1 MNINYIGEHILAGR
15 MGNLSILFAF
25 IFALTASVL
34 YLLSIRKSSNSD
46 LLRRI
51 ARYSFVAHF
60 GFMVLTMLSMY
71 YLIFNHAFEYQ
82 YVYQYSSRHLPFH
95 FLISCFWAGQEGSF
109 MIWAFWQGFL
119 ALFLFK
125 SSGDRESPVM
135 AIMAIAQT
143 FLFMMVL
150 GWKFGNFE
158 LGNSPFTLMRNMPEN
173 MGEDFFTRP
182 DYASL
187 IADGN
192 GLNPLLEN
200 IWMAIHPP
208 LLFLG
213 YATVLVPFAYAFA
226 GMVQKDYSGWL
237 KPAMPWVALAAFN
250 LGVGIILGGA
260 WAYIDLTFGGFWAW
274 DPVENAS
281 LVPWLTTVAT
291 LHLMLLARIY
301 KYNLRWAFIMSGL
314 SYTMVVYASYLT
326 RSGVLK
332 DSSAHAFGEEGK
344 ALLLVI
350 FTLFFLILT
359 IGGLF
364 FFKPPKSERMKE
376 SLNSR
381 EFWMFVGS
389 IILILSAF
397 QIIVTT
403 SIPVINKLLGTNL
416 APPNDSVAYYNRWQL
431 PYGILIILL
440 VGMAHYMKYG
450 KTDMKPYLK
459 RIVLPA
465 AVAFVA
471 IVAAMLFTPFTNP
484 LHYVFLFFIVYALYT
499 AFEQLFSKNRL
510 IRNTG
515 AIISHLGLGL
525 FMLGILLA
533 FSHENILTRAN
544 HPQMMNEGMASN
556 QILMKGEPSQIG
568 PYRVVYSDHERDGK
582 YFRFKLDFYEGD
594 KPEKAF
600 TLEPVINKNSRMG
613 DVYEPRIRH
622 LLTRDIY
629 TVVSYGEASQP
640 NHIEGYTKVSEQE
653 IAPGQSMAA
662 GAFSLVFDTINTN
675 MMQQPMD
682 SIAILAR
689 LRLVKGDEEKHL
701 SPVYVIKNGEFSHID
716 SELKSEGLLIRFEK
730 VSEKMHHIVLGIYQ
744 PGKEY
749 IVLKVMAFPWIIVL
763 WAGAV
768 VMFIGLFISMLNRA
782 KKAALPDIPAPEV
795 NDEPEILPG
804 TPENEEKNA

>member
-1 MNINYIGEHILAGR
+1 
-15 MGNLSILFAF
+15 
-25 IFALTASVL
+25 
-34 YLLSIRKSSNSD
+34 
-46 LLRRI
+46 
-51 ARYSFVAHF
+51 
-60 GFMVLTMLSMY
+60 
-71 YLIFNHAFEYQ
+71 
-82 YVYQYSSRHLPFH
+82 
-95 FLISCFWAGQEGSF
+95 
-109 MIWAFWQGFL
+109 
-119 ALFLFK
+119 
-125 SSGDRESPVM
+125 
-135 AIMAIAQT
+135 
-143 FLFMMVL
+143 
-150 GWKFGNFE
+150 
-158 LGNSPFTLMRNMPEN
+158 MPEN
-173 MGEDFFTRP
+173 MGADFFTRP

-226 GMVQKDYSGWL
+226 GMVQKDFSGWL
-237 KPAMPWVALAAFN
+237 KPALPWVALAAFN

-281 LVPWLTTVAT
+281 LVPWLLTVAT
-291 LHLMLLARIY
+291 LHLMLLARVY

-344 ALLLVI
+344 AILLVI
-350 FTLFFLILT
+350 FTLFFLVLT
-359 IGGLF
+359 LGGLF
-364 FFKPPKSERMKE
+364 FFKPPKSERGKE

-397 QIIVTT
+397 QIVITT
-403 SIPVINKLLGTNL
+403 SIPVINKLIGTNL

-450 KTDMKPYLK
+450 KTDMKLYLK
-459 RIVLPA
+459 RIILPA
-465 AVAFVA
+465 VIAFVS
-471 IVAAMLFTPFTNP
+471 IVLAMVITPFTNP
-484 LHYVFLFFIVYALYT
+484 LHYVFLFFIIYALYT
-499 AFEQLFSKNRL
+499 AAEQLFSKNRL

-515 AIISHLGLGL
+515 AIISHLGLAT

-544 HPQMMNEGMASN
+544 HPQMMNEGMSSN
-556 QILMKGEPSQIG
+556 QILMKGEPSNIG
-568 PYRVVYSDHERDGK
+568 PYTVVYSNHANDGK
-582 YFRFKLDFYEGD
+582 FFSFQLDFYKNGET
-594 KPEKAF
+594 KKAF
-600 TLEPVINKNSRMG
+600 TLEPVINKNSQMG

-629 TVVSYGEASQP
+629 TVVSYGEAAQP

-653 IAPGQSMAA
+653 IIPGQSMVA
-662 GAFSLVFDTINTN
+662 GAYSLVFDSISSN
-675 MMQQPMD
+675 MAAQSMD
-682 SIAILAR
+682 SIAITAR
-689 LRLVKGDEEKHL
+689 MRLMKEGEEKHIA
-701 SPVYVIKNGEFSHID
+701 PVYILKGRETNFID
-716 SELKSEGLLIRFEK
+716 ATLVKEGLLIRFER
-730 VSEKMHHIVLGIYQ
+730 VSEQLHQIVVGVYQ

-763 WAGAV
+763 WSGAV
-768 VMFIGLFISMLNRA
+768 VMFIGFFISMLNRA
-782 KKAALPDIPAPEV
+782 KKAAQPELPATEE
-795 NDEPEILPG
+795 NTTPEINPVSSEIE
-804 TPENEEKNA
+804 TDNA